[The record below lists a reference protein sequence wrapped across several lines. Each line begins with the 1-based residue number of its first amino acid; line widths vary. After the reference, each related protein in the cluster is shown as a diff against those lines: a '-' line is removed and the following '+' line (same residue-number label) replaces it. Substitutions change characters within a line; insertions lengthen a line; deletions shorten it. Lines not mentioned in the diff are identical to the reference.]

1 MADSWSIFLN
11 QKFFFLRTFK
21 IFDDNRDKK
30 LQFEEFKKGMH
41 DYGLGYSKEE
51 VKDLFNCFD
60 RDHSGTIDFEEFLE
74 RLTVNHSF

>member
-1 MADSWSIFLN
+1 
-11 QKFFFLRTFK
+11 
-21 IFDDNRDKK
+21 
-30 LQFEEFKKGMH
+30 MH